1 MNWKGASRTG
11 RGGRR
16 LLSPEFRRALAL
28 RVCST
33 TKFRPFRPTGASGPG
48 PGVRPAS
55 RPCVRKG
62 RYRQPGSFRPGNA
75 IGGGARANG
84 LMAGSVGAS
93 RRSRWARI
101 CLITA
106 GSSMLAITF
115 TAPPQCSHVVY
126 LEHARQPLRLRLIET
141 CRGGAGSSV
150 VCALRRPRRA
160 GVTFVQR
167 FEHHVRRAIP
177 AGRFQTVANIALG
190 CKRQAFS

>member
-1 MNWKGASRTG
+1 MAEHTRKDNHPIRRNRARCALNWQGASRSD

-28 RVCST
+28 RVRST
-33 TKFRPFRPTGASGPG
+33 TKYRPFRPTGASGPG
-48 PGVRPAS
+48 PGVGPAS

-101 CLITA
+101 YLITA
-106 GSSMLAITF
+106 GSSMLAHTF
-115 TAPPQCSHVVY
+115 TAPPPCSNVVY
-126 LEHARQPLRLRLIET
+126 LEHALQPLRLRLIET
-141 CRGGAGSSV
+141 WHAGAGSSAQV
-150 VCALRRPRRA
+150 GQFMTSRSAARP
-160 GVTFVQR
+160 
-167 FEHHVRRAIP
+167 
-177 AGRFQTVANIALG
+177 
-190 CKRQAFS
+190 

>member
-1 MNWKGASRTG
+1 MTANAFEFRKDNHPIRRNRARCGLNWKGASRAD

-33 TKFRPFRPTGASGPG
+33 TKYRPFRPTGASGPM

-84 LMAGSVGAS
+84 LMAGVVGAS
-93 RRSRWARI
+93 RRSRCARI

-115 TAPPQCSHVVY
+115 TGPPQCSHVSMSTLNTRFNRCAHV
-126 LEHARQPLRLRLIET
+126 IET
-141 CRGGAGSSV
+141 WRAGAGSSV
-150 VCALRRPRRA
+150 VSAPRRPRRE
-160 GVTFVQR
+160 GVTCSR
-167 FEHHVRRAIP
+167 SR
-177 AGRFQTVANIALG
+177 
-190 CKRQAFS
+190 